1 VQILDWAVVAAFVL
15 GVVLIGLYFT
25 RRASKSVDEYFI
37 AGRTIPW
44 WLAGTSMLATSFAS
58 DTPLHTTR
66 IIREQGLSGGWFYWT
81 SIFGGVVIAFVFSR
95 LWRRTGV
102 VTDNQ
107 YIELRYSGKP
117 AAVLRGG
124 LALFK
129 SVFLEILTMAWIT
142 RGMTKIV
149 RAITHMPEHI
159 ALPVAGE
166 VNTDVLVVVG
176 LLVLTLTFSVA
187 SGYWGVVTTDLAEFS
202 VAMIGA
208 VVLAVV
214 AMQKVGG
221 QSGLRSGL
229 TAMGREHALDFMPSF
244 SGEGMSLFVFGIY
257 AGVLWWSSA
266 GVDGSGHRAQ
276 RLLSCKNEQHAI
288 AAGVWSLAVT
298 WLIRSWPWY
307 VAALA
312 SLILYPQLVDG
323 EAAYP
328 MMVADLLPVGL
339 KGLMVASFVSAFM
352 ATIEAHYN
360 LCASYVLNDVYR
372 RFLVKQRSDHHYVNA
387 SRWVTLG
394 VAAVAGSVAM
404 LLGSV
409 LGAFRFK
416 MELMS
421 GLGLVFVLRWFW
433 WRINAVTELVA
444 LGTSITTAL
453 LLNALGVAGDGAD
466 GSAIR
471 LLIVVG
477 VSAVAGI
484 GTALL
489 THPEPEEHLLAFYKR
504 VRPPGFWGPI
514 AARATREEGAPIQSG
529 FGIATVLQMVSAM
542 IFVFCGMF
550 GLGKVILGETALGG
564 TLIAVAALAGTFTIR
579 TVLRSNE
586 PPEAELELRSAE
598 P

>member
-1 VQILDWAVVAAFVL
+1 MQLLDWAVVVAFVL

-25 RRASKSVDEYFI
+25 RRASKSVEDYFV
-37 AGRTIPW
+37 AGRSIPW

-66 IIREQGLSGGWFYWT
+66 VIREQGLSGGWFYWT
-81 SIFGGVVIAFVFSR
+81 SIFSGVVIAFVFSR

-107 YIELRYSGKP
+107 YIELRYAGRQ
-117 AAVLRGG
+117 AAWLRGG
-124 LALFK
+124 LAIFK
-129 SVFLEILTMAWIT
+129 SVFLEIITMAWIT

-149 RAITHMPEHI
+149 RAITHLPEDVT
-159 ALPVAGE
+159 LPVVG
-166 VNTDVLVVVG
+166 DVSADALVVVA
-176 LLVLTLTFSVA
+176 LLVLTLSFSVA

-214 AMQKVGG
+214 AMQRVGG
-221 QSGLRSGL
+221 AEGLKAGL
-229 TAMGREHALDFMPSF
+229 AAEGREGALDLIPDL
-244 SGEGMSLFVFGIY
+244 SGESTGLLVFGVY
-257 AGVLWWSSA
+257 VGVMWWASA
-266 GVDGSGHRAQ
+266 GVDGSGQRAQ
-276 RLLSCKNEQHAI
+276 RLLSCKTEQHAI
-288 AAGVWSLAVT
+288 AAGVWSLAVQ

-307 VAALA
+307 VTALA
-312 SLILYPQLVDG
+312 SLVLYPKLADG

-372 RFLVKQRSDHHYVNA
+372 RFLVKDRSGEHYVRA

-394 VAAVAGSVAM
+394 VAAAAGGVAL

-433 WRINAVTELVA
+433 WRVNATTELVT
-444 LGTSITTAL
+444 LGTSIVTAL
-453 LLNALGVAGDGAD
+453 SLNAFEATSGGGAAGSAMRLLGVV
-466 GSAIR
+466 
-471 LLIVVG
+471 L
-477 VSAVAGI
+477 VSGI
-484 GTALL
+484 AALVTAL
-489 THPEPEEHLLAFYKR
+489 TTRPEPEDHLLAFYTK

-514 AARATREEGAPIQSG
+514 AARADREGTPVDSG
-529 FGIATVLQMVSAM
+529 FGKKTVAQIAIALV
-542 IFVFCGMF
+542 FVFCGMF
-550 GLGKVILGETALGG
+550 GLGKVILGEPALGG
-564 TLIAVAALAGTFTIR
+564 SLIAVAALTGTLTIR
-579 TVLRSNE
+579 SVLRQK
-586 PPEAELELRSAE
+586 PPEEEASAAD
-598 P
+598 PGPA